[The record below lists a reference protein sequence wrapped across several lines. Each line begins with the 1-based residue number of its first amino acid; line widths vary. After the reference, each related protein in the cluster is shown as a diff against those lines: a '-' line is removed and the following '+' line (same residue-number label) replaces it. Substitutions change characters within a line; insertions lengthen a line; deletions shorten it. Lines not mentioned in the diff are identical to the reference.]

1 MSDVL
6 RTVEL
11 TPDPA
16 EPPEL
21 HPVNTNKED
30 TEVIEDKEDARQQI
44 NFAFLSPESLSKS
57 QHFTPRQTGEFTSE
71 ERVDTEPD

>member
-1 MSDVL
+1 LRYVEDFKRPGNYTTQVSDVL

-21 HPVNTNKED
+21 HPVNTNTED

-44 NFAFLSPESLSKS
+44 NFAFLSPE
-57 QHFTPRQTGEFTSE
+57 
-71 ERVDTEPD
+71 